1 MKSLYEQLRDADE
14 DIKAQEPVVWDDVD
28 NLLDNVIADVR
39 KSREWLL
46 EDMEGKKEI
55 KDTE

>member
-14 DIKAQEPVVWDDVD
+14 DIKAQDPVVWDDVD

-46 EDMEGKKEI
+46 EK
-55 KDTE
+55 